1 MSSASETDDLY
12 FQLGSLVAE
21 LPDLVNGPTTAETE
35 AWLKRAAA
43 LVQPVA
49 PLADSIQL
57 RMAIENLDGLLR
69 ARHARTIVT
78 VVQRALA
85 RAELEA
91 VPEARGAFITANNAF
106 DVFAA
111 VRRVLNAAETDV
123 LMVDARADATALT
136 DYVVLAPEGVP
147 VRLLAA
153 RAQEASLALAAKG
166 WQQRFGDE
174 RPLAIRLADAQA
186 LKEEIVVLDGTTA
199 WTVGASFSELAQDKR
214 TTLKRL
220 PGDAAQGKIAAYA
233 ETWEAATPLGGD

>member
-1 MSSASETDDLY
+1 MSSAAESDDLY

-21 LPDLVNGPTTAETE
+21 LPDLANGPTTPDIE

-43 LVQPVA
+43 LVQPTA

-57 RMAIENLDGLLR
+57 RLAIENLDGLLR

-78 VVQRALA
+78 IVQRALA

-91 VPEARGAFITANNAF
+91 APEARGAFVTANNAF

-111 VRRVLNAAETDV
+111 VRRVLNAAQADL
-123 LMVDARADATALT
+123 LMVDARADAAALT
-136 DYVVLAPEGVP
+136 DYAVLAPESVA

-153 RAQEASLALAAKG
+153 RAQEASLAMAAKG

-174 RPLAIRLADAQA
+174 RPLAIRFADAEA
-186 LKEEIVVLDGTTA
+186 LAEEIVVLDGATV
-199 WTVGASFSELAQDKR
+199 WSVGASFSELAQDKR

-220 PGDAAQGKIAAYA
+220 PGDAARAKIAAYSA
-233 ETWEAATPLGGD
+233 LWDAATPLAAR